1 MPCWFSPDTEF
12 SRGRFGGQ
20 NTLLQLS
27 EPADPRQRRSSCVLN
42 KELEGAF
49 MSFESRLRYFN
60 LYKDVILKTL
70 QYDKDTGEMSDQ
82 IKVRLAQ
89 AYLDLMSED

>member
-1 MPCWFSPDTEF
+1 MNND
-12 SRGRFGGQ
+12 
-20 NTLLQLS
+20 
-27 EPADPRQRRSSCVLN
+27 
-42 KELEGAF
+42 LEGAF

>member
-1 MPCWFSPDTEF
+1 
-12 SRGRFGGQ
+12 
-20 NTLLQLS
+20 
-27 EPADPRQRRSSCVLN
+27 
-42 KELEGAF
+42 